1 MNEALEKPLAG
12 KKITVAAT
20 GGIALYKVCS
30 LVRGLVRAGAEVRVA
45 MTENAT
51 RFVGAVTFEALS
63 GHPVALTEWTP
74 GPDGAMPHIEL
85 AKCDLM
91 IVAPAT
97 ANILAKAAHGIADDL
112 VSTLIEARRADIV
125 FLPAM
130 NVHMWTNAATQ
141 RNVAQLK
148 AAGAHFIGPDAGF
161 QACGDLGSGR
171 MTEPEAAL
179 DALLGFFAPKVLKGR
194 RVLVTAGPT
203 FEAIDPVRGITNRS
217 SGRQGYAIARA
228 ARDAGA
234 EVELIAGP
242 TSLADP
248 FGIRTTH
255 VVSADD
261 MLRAVFER
269 LEALQSPEAADR
281 PAVDLFIGVAA
292 VCDWRP
298 KSASSVKIKR
308 VKPAADN
315 ERCAPTPFA
324 SIAWTENADILAEV
338 ARSGRSAVTG
348 GFAAETADDE
358 ALFAYAAAK
367 LERKGIDFIVA
378 NDARSA
384 LDAPGNAVAWIARGQ
399 EAPLRFGPAA
409 KSVCARFIVERA
421 AERLDEKTRR
431 QPA

>member
-1 MNEALEKPLAG
+1 MTEDAAKPLAG

-20 GGIALYKVCS
+20 GGIALYKVCT

-45 MTENAT
+45 MTENAA
-51 RFVGAVTFEALS
+51 RFVGPVTFEALS
-63 GHPVALTEWTP
+63 GRPVALTEWAS

-97 ANILAKAAHGIADDL
+97 ANVLAKAAHGIADDL
-112 VSTLIEARRADIV
+112 VSTLIAARRADIV

-141 RNVAQLK
+141 RNVACLK
-148 AAGAHFIGPDAGF
+148 AAGARFIGPDSGF

-179 DALLGFFAPKVLKGR
+179 DALLGYFAPKTLAGR
-194 RVLVTAGPT
+194 RVVVTAGPT

-217 SGRQGYAIARA
+217 SGRQGYALARA

-242 TSLADP
+242 TALADP

-255 VVSADD
+255 VVSAAD
-261 MLRAVFER
+261 MRSAVMKAIAEDER
-269 LEALQSPEAADR
+269 P
-281 PAVDLFIGVAA
+281 VDLLFGVAA

-298 KSASSVKIKR
+298 SRASALKLK
-308 VKPAADN
+308 KP
-315 ERCAPTPFA
+315 EGGRPEGEPHPFA
-324 SIAWTENADILAEV
+324 AIEWTENADILAEA
-338 ARSGRSAVTG
+338 ARSGRVGVVG
-348 GFAAETADDE
+348 GFAAETAEDE
-358 ALFAYAAAK
+358 ALLAYARRK
-367 LERKGIDFIVA
+367 LEKKGIDFIVA
-378 NDARSA
+378 NDARRA
-384 LDAPGNAVAWIARGQ
+384 LDADRNSVAVIVRGALTP
-399 EAPLRFGPAA
+399 ERFGPAA
-409 KSVCARFIVERA
+409 KAACARFIVAQA
-421 AERLDEKTRR
+421 ARVLARR
-431 QPA
+431 